1 MLIILAFKVIIYSR
15 ETIMFKKEQQLSQY
29 SVKMQA
35 RLRLT
40 CVHGFRN
47 AVRRNAR
54 GGEKLHT
61 HWHSV
66 RALAKARGH
75 LAEFILRHF
84 KKSRYHTLQ
93 T

>member
-1 MLIILAFKVIIYSR
+1 ML
-15 ETIMFKKEQQLSQY
+15 KKEQQPSRH

-40 CVHGFRN
+40 CVHRFRN

-54 GGEKLHT
+54 GGEKLDAHR
-61 HWHSV
+61 HSV
-66 RALAKARGH
+66 RALAEARGH

-84 KKSRYHTLQ
+84 EQSHQITLPHVANSIDIQ
-93 T
+93 SQITGNEI